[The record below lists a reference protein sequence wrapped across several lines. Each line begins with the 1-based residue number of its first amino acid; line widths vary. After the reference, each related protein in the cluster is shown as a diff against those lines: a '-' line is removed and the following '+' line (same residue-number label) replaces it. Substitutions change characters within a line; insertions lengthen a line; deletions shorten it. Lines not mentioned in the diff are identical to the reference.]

1 MVREEVLVGWNHL
14 IDHIISPLTV
24 VTMSVSDATLKALK
38 QLGLTEYETNAYL
51 SMIAG
56 GPQMAASD
64 ISSKS
69 QVPYSRIY
77 DVLGRLEEKGFITIS
92 KGRPTLY
99 TAKSPTEIVQ
109 LVRLDL
115 EQRIEAASK
124 QVVDEL
130 LPLFQQET
138 TATTRD
144 VWLLHGRAAILAK
157 ALEMLDAA
165 RDSVLLSVPTLN
177 IEAEDISPVIDKVFS
192 VKAGRVRVLTS
203 GIDSSLKSIIP
214 SGFEVRTRDRV
225 FGAGLVIDNR
235 QTLIMLAAS
244 DTEGEF
250 LGIYSSA
257 PVFAAMASAYFESLW
272 SDSQPV

>member
-1 MVREEVLVGWNHL
+1 MIWNHL
-14 IDHIISPLTV
+14 IGHVILPLTV

-38 QLGLTEYETNAYL
+38 ELGLTEYETNAYL
-51 SMIAG
+51 TMIAG

-77 DVLGRLEEKGFITIS
+77 DVLGRLEEKGFITVS

-99 TAKSPTEIVQ
+99 TAKSPSEIVQ

-115 EQRIEAASK
+115 EQRIETASK

-130 LPLFQQET
+130 QPLFEQET

-157 ALEMLDAA
+157 ALEMLDSS
-165 RDSVLLSVPTLN
+165 RDSVLLSVPTLA
-177 IEAEDISPVIDKVFS
+177 IEAEDISPVIDKVLT

-203 GIDSSLKSIIP
+203 HIDSTLKPIIP
-214 SGFEVRTRDRV
+214 KGFQVRTRDRV

-235 QTLIMLAAS
+235 QTLIMIAAS
-244 DTEGEF
+244 DTEREF

-272 SDSQPV
+272 SDSQSV

>member
-1 MVREEVLVGWNHL
+1 
-14 IDHIISPLTV
+14 
-24 VTMSVSDATLKALK
+24 MSVSDATLKALK
-38 QLGLTEYETNAYL
+38 ELGLTEYETNAYL
-51 SMIAG
+51 SMILG

-109 LVRLDL
+109 LVRLDI
-115 EQRIEAASK
+115 ERRIELASK

-130 LPLFQQET
+130 QPLFEQET

-144 VWLLHGRAAILAK
+144 VWLLHGRASILAK
-157 ALEMLDAA
+157 ALEMLDSS
-165 RDSVLLSVPTLN
+165 RDSVLLSVPTLAL
-177 IEAEDISPVIDKVFS
+177 EAEDISPVIDKVLS
-192 VKAGRVRVLTS
+192 VKASRVRVLTS
-203 GIDSSLKSIIP
+203 GVESSLKSIIP
-214 SGFEVRTRDRV
+214 NGFEVRTRDRV